1 MIRGYSMPEE
11 MFNGNVID
19 TQQLKQQIFD
29 YINLR
34 LGGGLV
40 ENELNPENY
49 ESALTRAVEV
59 FQTRSSAAV
68 EESFAF
74 LTTQKNVQVYTLPQ
88 EVQYVR
94 QIWRR
99 SLGDLGN
106 AGTQIDPFSQGY
118 LNVYILNSGRAGG
131 LLNYELFKDY
141 EFQVGRMF
149 GQDIDFNY
157 NSITKKLTLI
167 RRPYG
172 DWETLLLQTYNLK
185 PLCQLLTDYR
195 SLTFIKEYTFCLAK
209 HMLGEAREKFSTIPG
224 PGGGTT
230 LNGAAMKAEAQ
241 AEMDKLHEDISSFR
255 FGETPTSLIIG

>member
-1 MIRGYSMPEE
+1 MAEERNVVDLAKLKNNVFDFAKLMLGDKMTEVELDPEH
-11 MFNGNVID
+11 
-19 TQQLKQQIFD
+19 
-29 YINLR
+29 Y
-34 LGGGLV
+34 
-40 ENELNPENY
+40 EN
-49 ESALTRAVEV
+49 ALTRSVEV

-74 LTTQKNVQVYTLPQ
+74 LTTQRDVQIYTMPE

-131 LLNYELFKDY
+131 VLNYELFKDY
-141 EFQVGRMF
+141 EFQVDRMF
-149 GQDIDFNY
+149 GGQIDFNF

-172 DWETLLLQTYNLK
+172 TNETLLLQTYNMR
-185 PLCQLLTDYR
+185 PLVQLLTDYR
-195 SLTFIKEYTFCLAK
+195 SLTFIKEYVLCLCK
-209 HMLGEAREKFSTIPG
+209 WQLGQAREKFGTIPG

-230 LNGAAMKAEAQ
+230 MNGAQLKAEAQ
-241 AEMDKLHEDISSFR
+241 LGIDKLHEDIGNFR
-255 FGETPTSLIIG
+255 FGETPLGLVIG

>member
-1 MIRGYSMPEE
+1 MPEE
-11 MFNGNVID
+11 INGNVVD
-19 TQQLKQQIFD
+19 LTKLKNSVFD
-29 YINLR
+29 YVRYMLCDKM
-34 LGGGLV
+34 V
-40 ENELNPENY
+40 EVELDPEHY
-49 ESALTRAVEV
+49 ENALTRAVEV

-74 LTTQKNVQVYTLPQ
+74 LKPQTNVQCYTLPE

-106 AGTQIDPFSQGY
+106 GGTQMDPFSQGY
-118 LNVYILNSGRAGG
+118 LNVYILNSGRSGG

-141 EFQVGRMF
+141 EFQVDRMF
-149 GQDIDFNY
+149 GGQIDFNF

-167 RRPYG
+167 RKPYG
-172 DWETLLLQTYNLK
+172 DQETLLLQTYNLK
-185 PLCQLLTDYR
+185 PLVQLLVDYR
-195 SLTFIKEYTFCLAK
+195 SLTFLKEYTLCLCK
-209 HMLGEAREKFSTIPG
+209 FELGQAREKFGSIPG

-230 LNGAAMKAEAQ
+230 LNGASLKAEAQ
-241 AEMDKLHEDISSFR
+241 TGIDKLHEDVSNFR

>member
-1 MIRGYSMPEE
+1 MPEE
-11 MFNGNVID
+11 LHGNVVD
-19 TQQLKQQIFD
+19 SNKLKQD
-29 YINLR
+29 LYKYVRLR
-34 LGGGLV
+34 LGDGMVGV
-40 ENELNPENY
+40 ELDPQHYEN
-49 ESALTRAVEV
+49 ALIRAVEV

-74 LTTQKNVQVYTLPQ
+74 LTTQKDVQVYTLPE

-141 EFQVGRMF
+141 EFQVDRMF
-149 GQDIDFNY
+149 GGQIDFNY

-172 DWETLLLQTYNLK
+172 TWETLLLQTYNLK
-185 PLCQLLTDYR
+185 PLVQLLTDYR
-195 SLTFIKEYTFCLAK
+195 SLTFLKEYTYAICLSE
-209 HMLGEAREKFSTIPG
+209 LGHAREKFTSIPG

-230 LNGAAMKAEAQ
+230 LNGAALKAEAADLMQ
-241 AEMDKLHEDISSFR
+241 KLHEDIMNFK
-255 FGETPTSLIIG
+255 FGETPTAFIIG

>member
-1 MIRGYSMPEE
+1 MPEE
-11 MFNGNVID
+11 TLNGNVVD
-19 TQQLKQQIFD
+19 TTKLRQSIFD
-29 YINLR
+29 YVRLR
-34 LGGGLV
+34 LGDQMV
-40 ENELNPENY
+40 EVELDPEHY
-49 ESALTRAVEV
+49 ETALQRSVEV

-74 LTTQKNVQVYTLPQ
+74 LTTQKDVQVYTLPD

-131 LLNYELFKDY
+131 VLNYELFKDY
-141 EFQVGRMF
+141 EFQIDRMF
-149 GQDIDFNY
+149 GGQIDFNY

-172 DWETLLLQTYNLK
+172 TWETLLLQTYNLK

-195 SLTFIKEYTFCLAK
+195 TLTFIKEYTYCLCK
-209 HMLGEAREKFSTIPG
+209 QTLGEAREKFGSIPG

-230 LNGAAMKAEAQ
+230 LNGAALKAEAI
-241 AEMDKLHEDISSFR
+241 AEMDKLHEDIEHYR
-255 FGETPTSLIIG
+255 FGETPLALVIG

>member
-1 MIRGYSMPEE
+1 MMAEE
-11 MFNGNVID
+11 TVNGNVVDI
-19 TQQLKQQIFD
+19 QKLKQQVFS
-29 YINLR
+29 YVELS
-34 LGGGLV
+34 LGSQMV
-40 ENELNPENY
+40 EVELDPAHY
-49 ESALTRAVEV
+49 ETCLQRAVEV

-74 LTTQKNVQVYTLPQ
+74 LSTQKDVQIYTLPE

-141 EFQVGRMF
+141 EFQVDRMF
-149 GQDIDFNY
+149 GGQIDFNF
-157 NSITKKLTLI
+157 NSITKKLSLI

-172 DWETLLLQTYNLK
+172 TNETLLLQTYNLK
-185 PLCQLLTDYR
+185 PLVQLLVDYR
-195 SLTFIKEYTFCLAK
+195 TLTFIKGYTLALCK
-209 HMLGEAREKFSTIPG
+209 HALGEAREKYTAING
-224 PGGGTT
+224 PGGGTS
-230 LNGAAMKAEAQ
+230 LNGAALKAEAMG
-241 AEMDKLHEDISSFR
+241 EMDKMHEDISNFR
-255 FGETPTSLIIG
+255 FGETPVAFIIG

>member
-1 MIRGYSMPEE
+1 MPEE
-11 MFNGNVID
+11 INGNVVD
-19 TQQLKQQIFD
+19 LTKLKNSVFD
-29 YINLR
+29 YVRLR
-34 LGGGLV
+34 LGEGMIETELDPSHY
-40 ENELNPENY
+40 EN
-49 ESALTRAVEV
+49 ALTRSVEV

-74 LTTQKNVQVYTLPQ
+74 LKPQTNVQCYTLPE

-106 AGTQIDPFSQGY
+106 AGTQMDPFSQGY

-131 LLNYELFKDY
+131 ILNYELFKDY
-141 EFQVGRMF
+141 EFQIDRMF
-149 GQDIDFNY
+149 GGQIDFNY

-167 RRPYG
+167 RKPYG
-172 DWETLLLQTYNLK
+172 DQETLLLQTYNLK
-185 PLCQLLTDYR
+185 PLVQLLVDYR
-195 SLTFIKEYTFCLAK
+195 SLTFLKEYTYAICLSE
-209 HMLGEAREKFSTIPG
+209 LGHARSKFASIPG

-230 LNGAAMKAEAQ
+230 LDGASLLAESATLIE
-241 AEMDKLHEDISSFR
+241 ALNLDIQNFR